1 MIGYSCSD
9 NPRPVRYAAP
19 EGTLCRGEALH
30 IMTEPRTK
38 NGVDMKAESFLPD
51 DYRPAEDEPFMN
63 DRQTEY
69 FRRKLIAWKHELLED
84 SRETIEGLQ
93 DSTRNIPDIADRASE
108 ETDRALELRTRDRQR
123 KLVTKIDAALR
134 RIEEG
139 EYGYCEVT
147 GEPISLKRLDARP
160 IATMSL
166 EAQERHER
174 REKVYRDD

>member
-1 MIGYSCSD
+1 MTVNNDFDLS
-9 NPRPVRYAAP
+9 
-19 EGTLCRGEALH
+19 GEYK
-30 IMTEPRTK
+30 EP
-38 NGVDMKAESFLPD
+38 GMKAETFLPE

-63 DRQTEY
+63 ERQLEY
-69 FRRKLIAWKHELLED
+69 FRRKLIAWKNDLLDE
-84 SRETIEGLQ
+84 SKHTIEGLQ
-93 DSTRNIPDIADRASE
+93 DSARAVPDIADRASE

-123 KLVTKIDAALR
+123 KLVSKIEAALR
-134 RIEEG
+134 RIENG

-174 REKVYRDD
+174 REKVHRDD